1 MLLYSLTL
9 LNSDKLR
16 RLRAKV
22 RYVDYACS
30 QATWVQNLRG
40 LHGLHGLETILCESK
55 NILRGL
61 FFFIFVVQN
70 ILRRLSFFYMGQ
82 VFYLGQNFR
91 LVRSLNEL

>member
-9 LNSDKLR
+9 LNSAKLR
-16 RLRAKV
+16 RLLAKV

-55 NILRGL
+55 YILRGL

-70 ILRRLSFFYMGQ
+70 ILRRLSFFLHGSS
-82 VFYLGQNFR
+82 FLLGVK
-91 LVRSLNEL
+91 L